1 MPVPWG
7 TAVLKDGSMFKNC
20 CVIAL
25 LFALGGLM
33 PLSRAEAPNAQAK
46 FSVEQLQ
53 EDFAF
58 VKKSIARVHPEP
70 SYSAEPH
77 RMALAFAKAQ
87 QQLQKPQTRDEA
99 WRVLAA
105 LNPVFSDAH
114 LQVSMG
120 EFDDEAAAHLK
131 AGGGFF
137 PYEVHVDPK
146 GDLFVRSEV
155 GGAATPFATARIDS
169 INGVPARK
177 VTAALLALAPGDSA
191 ALRSNL
197 LSGRWW
203 RFYWRA
209 FGTPKLFKLVLAQD
223 KKQVRIS
230 RAAATRLPYV
240 TSDDTDFAKAYRF
253 EMLSPTV
260 GLLTANTFLW
270 PDKKL
275 FYAFTEKMFGKL
287 RDDKASTLLID
298 IRDNTG
304 GDDDMW
310 KEGLLR
316 YIADKPYQHGS
327 TYRKMVIEGRASGTE
342 KVGDIVEGKIQTWE
356 QPEPNNPLH
365 FSGKVYVLVGRTTY
379 SSAILF
385 SNTVQDFKFATVVGA
400 AGYARARQSGGIQ
413 HMILPHTKL
422 GVIVPRFVL
431 DRPSGART
439 PELIGPDI
447 VMADD
452 PFTPRALIDALHA
465 RIVPPK

>member
-1 MPVPWG
+1 M
-7 TAVLKDGSMFKNC
+7 AKNC
-20 CVIAL
+20 CIIAL
-25 LFALGGLM
+25 LLAFGGLM
-33 PLSRAEAPNAQAK
+33 PSSRAAAPNAQAT

-58 VKKSIARVHPEP
+58 MKKSIARVHPEP

-77 RMALAFAKAQ
+77 KLALAFDMAQ

-120 EFDDEAAAHLK
+120 EFDAEAAAHLK

-137 PYEVHVDPK
+137 PYEVHVDHK
-146 GDLFVRSEV
+146 GDLFIRTEM
-155 GGAATPFATARIDS
+155 GGVKTPFATARIDS

-177 VTAALLALAPGDSA
+177 VTATLLALAPGDSA
-191 ALRSNL
+191 ALRANL

-209 FGTPKLFKLVLAQD
+209 FGTPSLFKLSLTQGQ
-223 KKQVRIS
+223 KQLRIN
-230 RAAATRLPYV
+230 RQAATRLPYIS
-240 TSDDTDFAKAYRF
+240 SDDTDFAKAVRF

-260 GLLTANTFLW
+260 GLLTVNTFSW

-316 YIADKPYQHGS
+316 YIANKPYQHGS
-327 TYRKMVIEGRASGTE
+327 TYRKMVIDGRSSGTE
-342 KVGDIVEGKIQTWE
+342 KVGDIVEGKIQTWA
-356 QPEPNNPLH
+356 QAEPDNPLH

-385 SNTVQDFKFATVVGA
+385 SNTVQDFKFATVVGED
-400 AGYARARQSGGIQ
+400 GYARARQSGGIQ
-413 HMILPHTKL
+413 QMILPHTKL

-439 PELIGPDI
+439 PELIRPDI

-452 PFTPRALIDALHA
+452 PFKHRALIDALHA
-465 RIVPPK
+465 RILLPK